1 MNRITKKVKSVK
13 KNQIKM
19 TKLEALANYLE
30 VEESE
35 ITESFGCYD
44 TPHGDYSVL
53 TDSEA
58 DDAWEESIDNYIDE
72 CILPELPLSYRGYFD
87 RKQFHYD
94 AQMDGRAH
102 SLSMYDGIEHELEG
116 DYYAYRVN

>member
-1 MNRITKKVKSVK
+1 
-13 KNQIKM
+13 M
-19 TKLEALANYLE
+19 TKSEALANYLE

-35 ITESFGCYD
+35 ITESYGVYD

-72 CILPELPLSYRGYFD
+72 CILPELPLRYRGYFN
-87 RKQFHYD
+87 RKQFHHD

-102 SLSMYDGIEHELEG
+102 AISMYDGIEYELEG